1 MMTAL
6 ANAELKT
13 IRVYGDL
20 AKLLKQRTFK
30 AAVRSPQD
38 AIKFLLANFPEVESY
53 ILPRFF
59 HIRVGERE
67 IGEDDLEVPTGVFEE
82 IRIIPAICGAGGG
95 VGQIIT
101 GVALIAGSFLVPFAA
116 PVLLPLG
123 IGLTLTGIAT
133 FLTPTPSDRP
143 ESTDPSDSYNFN
155 GVQQTSR
162 EGIPV
167 PVVYGEIFTGSVV
180 LSVKVE
186 EDDEELEADF
196 AAGAGDPNPD
206 PNPVP
211 DPETPIPG
219 QGPLPSPPIMNIP
232 DGTCVRVT
240 LQSINLGTYYTC
252 SPGTRYW
259 RMWEQEVGNGVWP
272 AEFVR
277 TSGNGTGWVVR
288 APSGYCDEGINQVQ
302 YDPNYVQDQWELRGY
317 DGNAIVQSYYIR
329 SSFNYCIGHCEIPG
343 VSHPMGDFST
353 PKFEVVKIEERDCN
367 SNQIGA
373 VLWQSSRYMTPAE
386 GQAFNDAHPDGYIP

>member
-6 ANAELKT
+6 ATAELKT

-20 AKLLKQRTFK
+20 AKLLKQRTFR

-67 IGEDDLEVPTGVFEE
+67 ISEDDLEAPTGVFEE

-155 GVQQTSR
+155 GLQQTSR

-196 AAGAGDPNPD
+196 AAGTGDPNPD

-211 DPETPIPG
+211 DEIVVPSGDLTSTWATNIPPG
-219 QGPLPSPPIMNIP
+219 TVYLLPSQGCNP
-232 DGTCVRVT
+232 V
-240 LQSINLGTYYTC
+240 
-252 SPGTRYW
+252 SPTS
-259 RMWEQEVGNGVWP
+259 VGN
-272 AEFVR
+272 FTTTYT
-277 TSGNGTGWVVR
+277 TSGNGPGPHTLVVVTTGSYTIGT
-288 APSGYCDEGINQVQ
+288 AY
-302 YDPNYVQDQWELRGY
+302 
-317 DGNAIVQSYYIR
+317 NA
-329 SSFNYCIGHCEIPG
+329 NGCEIA
-343 VSHPMGDFST
+343 ST
-353 PKFEVVKIEERDCN
+353 NPADGFALTRPEYNILDADNNV
-367 SNQIGA
+367 IGNF
-373 VLWQSSRYMTPAE
+373 LGNYPTSW
-386 GQAFNDAHPDGYIP
+386 GGGAHPDSTVWGFITPVIQSYQQV

>member
-6 ANAELKT
+6 ATAELKT

-67 IGEDDLEVPTGVFEE
+67 ISEDDLEAPTGVFEE

-101 GVALIAGSFLVPFAA
+101 GVTLIAGSFLVPFAA

-155 GVQQTSR
+155 GLQQTSR

-196 AAGAGDPNPD
+196 AAGTGDPNPD

-211 DPETPIPG
+211 DPDPDIDPADY
-219 QGPLPSPPIMNIP
+219 QGGWRWYIFISS
-232 DGTCVRVT
+232 T
-240 LQSINLGTYYTC
+240 LQRGTGPSYQPGSGPFIVQRGADSNGVLQYIPYLEYELTGYTPTG
-252 SPGTRYW
+252 SANWVANFTRY
-259 RMWEQEVGNGVWP
+259 RDPSQSGLATIPIKAASEVIVGTPSNQVGDILY
-272 AEFVR
+272 AHEFYNTDTQNNTTFTVSGYFKLY
-277 TSGNGTGWVVR
+277 TTKNDYDNDTNATIWSGNT
-288 APSGYCDEGINQVQ
+288 I
-302 YDPNYVQDQWELRGY
+302 
-317 DGNAIVQSYYIR
+317 
-329 SSFNYCIGHCEIPG
+329 
-343 VSHPMGDFST
+343 
-353 PKFEVVKIEERDCN
+353 
-367 SNQIGA
+367 
-373 VLWQSSRYMTPAE
+373 
-386 GQAFNDAHPDGYIP
+386 

>member
-6 ANAELKT
+6 ATAELKT

-67 IGEDDLEVPTGVFEE
+67 ISEDDLEAPTGVFEE

-95 VGQIIT
+95 VGQIIG

-155 GVQQTSR
+155 GLQQTSR

-186 EDDEELEADF
+186 EDDEELEAEF
-196 AAGAGDPNPD
+196 APGTGNPNPD

-211 DPETPIPG
+211 DPPIPVPSG
-219 QGPLPSPPIMNIP
+219 NLRSIWVISASGTVYGNADDYPTCSTSWEKPSNLYTEFTAGNGPGPHSLVQTRAGSF
-232 DGTCVRVT
+232 T
-240 LQSINLGTYYTC
+240 LGTAYTSTGCAYYTT
-252 SPGTRYW
+252 SQAGGYSVTRPAY
-259 RMWEQEVGNGVWP
+259 EVIDANGNVIGSFLGNYP
-272 AEFVR
+272 
-277 TSGNGTGWVVR
+277 TSWGGG
-288 APSGYCDEGINQVQ
+288 
-302 YDPNYVQDQWELRGY
+302 
-317 DGNAIVQSYYIR
+317 
-329 SSFNYCIGHCEIPG
+329 
-343 VSHPMGDFST
+343 
-353 PKFEVVKIEERDCN
+353 
-367 SNQIGA
+367 
-373 VLWQSSRYMTPAE
+373 
-386 GQAFNDAHPDGYIP
+386 AHPASTVWGFVTPQLLRYEQV

>member
-6 ANAELKT
+6 ATAELKT

-67 IGEDDLEVPTGVFEE
+67 IREDDLEAPTGVFEE

-155 GVQQTSR
+155 GLQQTSR

-186 EDDEELEADF
+186 EDDEELGAEFEA
-196 AAGAGDPNPD
+196 GEGNPNPD

-211 DPETPIPG
+211 DPDPDIDPADYSGGWRWYITIGTNGERCDPFTGIVLTGTQFVVGTSTSSAGEWVPYLSSSGFWTPNIRSTTSSGVNWVANATLTKTATTSSDYNAVFNIGKQTLTGLTSSYPAG
-219 QGPLPSPPIMNIP
+219 TILYTYIDQLSYLFSICHYQTAAQGSQ
-232 DGTCVRVT
+232 V
-240 LQSINLGTYYTC
+240 SI
-252 SPGTRYW
+252 
-259 RMWEQEVGNGVWP
+259 
-272 AEFVR
+272 
-277 TSGNGTGWVVR
+277 
-288 APSGYCDEGINQVQ
+288 SGYFKL
-302 YDPNYVQDQWELRGY
+302 YKTAQDWVNDTDATVWQGY
-317 DGNAIVQSYYIR
+317 S
-329 SSFNYCIGHCEIPG
+329 
-343 VSHPMGDFST
+343 
-353 PKFEVVKIEERDCN
+353 
-367 SNQIGA
+367 
-373 VLWQSSRYMTPAE
+373 L
-386 GQAFNDAHPDGYIP
+386 